1 MSDLGIEFEEEN
13 PGNLRRSKNRHT
25 VDPLAKP
32 KMVLFL
38 NRYGLNDNAA
48 QGVLI
53 ATSILFFAIS
63 GLVLFFHFI
72 L

>member
-1 MSDLGIEFEEEN
+1 MSDLGIEFEEDN
-13 PGNLRRSKNRHT
+13 QGNFRRSKNRHLSG
-25 VDPLAKP
+25 DISKP